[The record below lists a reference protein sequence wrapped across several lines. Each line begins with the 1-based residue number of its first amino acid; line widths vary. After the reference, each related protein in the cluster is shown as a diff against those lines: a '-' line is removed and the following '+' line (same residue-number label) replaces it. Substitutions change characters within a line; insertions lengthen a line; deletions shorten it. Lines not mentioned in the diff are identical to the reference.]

1 MDRFF
6 SYLKV
11 AAASTIK
18 FFGGPILGKIENLS
32 WWETAIS
39 STFGLMFTVIIV
51 IYAGEY
57 LQRFIHYVRKY
68 LGKDDRPKKIFT
80 RTTRTGIKVKNK
92 LGLWGIAFLTPLIFT
107 PIVGSFLSLAFR
119 FPKFQIIIKMFI
131 CGLFWGAIQ
140 AEVVILFGDLFPII
154 QSFYHKVADYI
165 YNALF

>member
-18 FFGGPILGKIENLS
+18 FFGGPILGRIENLS

-57 LQRFIHYVRKY
+57 LQQFLLNVKWKIGKERPRKT
-68 LGKDDRPKKIFT
+68 FS

-119 FPKFQIIIKMFI
+119 FPKPQILVKMFI

-140 AEVVILFGDLFPII
+140 AEVVILFGDLFPIFL
-154 QSFYHKVADYI
+154 SFYHKVVDYF
-165 YNALF
+165 YGLLC

>member
-18 FFGGPILGKIENLS
+18 FFGGPILGRIENLS

-57 LQRFIHYVRKY
+57 LQQFLLNVKWKIGKERPRKT
-68 LGKDDRPKKIFT
+68 FS

-119 FPKFQIIIKMFI
+119 FPKPQILVKMFI

-140 AEVVILFGDLFPII
+140 AEVVILFGDLFPFFL
-154 QSFYHKVADYI
+154 SHYHKVVDYF
-165 YNALF
+165 YGLLC

>member
-1 MDRFF
+1 MDRFL
-6 SYLKV
+6 SYVKV

-18 FFGGPILGKIENLS
+18 FFGGPILGRIENLS

-57 LQRFIHYVRKY
+57 LQQLLLNVKWKIGKERPRKV
-68 LGKDDRPKKIFT
+68 FS

-119 FPKFQIIIKMFI
+119 FPKPQILIKMFI

-140 AEVVILFGDLFPII
+140 AEVVILFGDFFPFFL
-154 QSFYHKVADYI
+154 SHYHKVVAFFYG
-165 YNALF
+165 LLP